1 MASTTEICGKYTTAK
16 IFTEN
21 FDVETYRQVKQLCDQ
36 PFTDGCKVRIM
47 PDAHAGA
54 GCVIG
59 FTANLGQ
66 KVVANLIGVDIGCG
80 VLVAGLGK
88 VDIDLSELDGIIR
101 SRIPAGRNVHESRT
115 DLDFGLYDL
124 RCISHIKNF
133 DWILRSMGTLGG
145 GNHFIELDVDDDGW
159 KYLVIHTGSRNL
171 GKQVAEFYQDLAI
184 SNFYGK
190 NRKKEAREILIDRL
204 KSEGREK
211 DISSELAKL
220 RLDTQSIPKE
230 LCYLEGDDM
239 EDYLHDMELC
249 QAFAV
254 WNRSEILIRILGGL
268 NLLGNVCDASC
279 FETVHNYIGYDG
291 IIRKGAVSARK
302 GEKLIIP
309 LNMRDGSLICV
320 GKGNS
325 DWNFS
330 APHGSGRLYSRS
342 EARKTFKMDEYQKQ
356 MGGIYSTSVTEDTID
371 ECPMAYKPAASIVD
385 AIGPTVDIVKRIR
398 PIYNF
403 KAGE

>member
-21 FDVETYRQVKQLCDQ
+21 FDMAAYSQIKQLCDQ
-36 PFTDGCKVRIM
+36 SFTDGCKVRVM
-47 PDAHAGA
+47 PDVHAGA

-59 FTANLGQ
+59 FTANLGK
-66 KVVANLIGVDIGCG
+66 KVVPSIVGVDLGCG
-80 VLVAGLGK
+80 MLVAGLGK
-88 VDIDLSELDGIIR
+88 VDIDLSALDRIIH
-101 SRIPAGRNVHESRT
+101 SRIPAGLNVHNSRT
-115 DLDFGLYDL
+115 NLDFGIYDL
-124 RCISHIKNF
+124 RCISHLKNL
-133 DWILRSMGTLGG
+133 DWIFRSMGTLGG
-145 GNHFIELDVDDDGW
+145 GNHFIELDVDDEGC

-171 GKQVAEFYQDLAI
+171 GKQVAEFYQNLAI

-211 DISSELAKL
+211 DISAELAKL

-230 LCYLEGDDM
+230 LCYLEGDDR
-239 EDYLHDMELC
+239 EDYLQDMELC
-249 QAFAV
+249 QAFAA

-268 NLLGNVCDASC
+268 GLLGNVCSTSC

-309 LNMRDGSLICV
+309 LNMRDGSLICI
-320 GKGNS
+320 GKGNP

-330 APHGSGRLYSRS
+330 APHGAGRVFSRA
-342 EARKTFKMDEYQKQ
+342 EAKRHFNVDEYRKE
-356 MGGIYSTSVTEDTID
+356 MDGIYSTSVNESTLD
-371 ECPMAYKPAASIVD
+371 ECPLAYKPAHCIID
-385 AIGPTVDIVKRIR
+385 AIEPTVDIVKRIR